1 MKCPV
6 CNSAL
11 EHIEG
16 LDCHAGDFNGGITS
30 NLSYRC
36 PNCKGSVGI
45 ITEEENGEKMFMRI
59 TYRKNGYKE
68 RIKII

>member
-6 CNSAL
+6 CNNAL

-16 LDCHAGDFNGGITS
+16 LDSHAGDFNGSTTS
-30 NLSYRC
+30 SISYRC
-36 PNCKGSVGI
+36 LNCKGSVGI
-45 ITEEENGEKMFMRI
+45 ITEEDNGEKMFIRMI
-59 TYRKNGYKE
+59 YIKDGYKE